1 MAEYV
6 WVSSLFKN
14 ATLNR
19 GWDIDLFHDGKTD
32 EGSLLFANKNG
43 KPIAR
48 ELRPHKIW
56 ANADD
61 PPIKKLPPVF
71 NIGYALLVADDVTFV
86 FDGLDLGEGDV
97 LPMEEGIFQS
107 DQTTKCAKT
116 YSSWIIGNKKTAVR
130 LDQTDAKS
138 KLSPLSPV
146 WDLGSPPVLV
156 DDAVAVSREALAGP
170 DQWVDPLLQ
179 GSLFFSARLGDRIVE
194 AGLKDAFFM
203 RRCRV
208 I

>member
-6 WVSSLFKN
+6 WVSSLFKD

-19 GWDIDLFHDGKTD
+19 GWDIDLFHDGKTGD
-32 EGSLLFANKNG
+32 GSLLFDNKNG
-43 KPIAR
+43 RPIAPD
-48 ELRPHKIW
+48 LRPHKIW
-56 ANADD
+56 ADTDD

-71 NIGYALLVADDVTFV
+71 NIGYALLVANDVKFV

-107 DQTTKCAKT
+107 DQTTKYAKS
-116 YSSWIIGNKKTAVR
+116 YSSWVIGNKKSAVL
-130 LDQTDAKS
+130 LDETIAKS

-146 WDLGSPPVLV
+146 WDLSSSPVLV

-179 GSLFFSARLGDRIVE
+179 GSLFFSGQLGDRIVE
-194 AGLKDAFFM
+194 AGLRDAFFM
-203 RRCRV
+203 HRCRV